1 MTSTSSSMRKIV
13 SDKLQYC
20 GLEEEEKAPH
30 NLIIYGNQSNESM
43 GPNETIYGNSLSR
56 SYKANNYIV

>member
-1 MTSTSSSMRKIV
+1 MTSTSSSKKKSFQISCNIV
-13 SDKLQYC
+13 V
-20 GLEEEEKAPH
+20 LEEEEKAPH